1 MGIGAHLHVASGY
14 SARYGASH
22 PSDLVKRA
30 AERGVGTLALTDR
43 DTVAG
48 AVRFAKAAVG
58 AGVRPVFGVDVA
70 VAPLTSAAPAAS
82 RPRAPVRGGAHV
94 FEPAL
99 RVTLLARD
107 ADGWAR
113 LCRLVSAAHAGAHA
127 GGAYAGTTPAGTAH
141 ADAAP
146 AGTTPAHTTPATPT
160 TPAGGPPVVS
170 WPVLERYADQGLV
183 VVLGP
188 ASEPVRA
195 LAAGRPDLAERL
207 LAPWRE
213 IAGPYLRLEVLWY
226 GLSGTGPGSP
236 RLAARTLG
244 LADRL
249 GIPAVLTNAV
259 RYADPAQHRIADVLD
274 SARLLR
280 PIDRRRLDCG
290 ERWLKGPA
298 DMAYAAERIAAATGS
313 GSGSGAA
320 SGPARAAALLAET
333 VRTAELCAVE
343 PVGDLGIGIG
353 DIPARPAFP
362 EPQVVGAGPGPDDA
376 AALLRRRCA
385 EGMFARGLDR
395 DRNATERLEH
405 ELGVIG
411 KLGFESYFLAVA
423 QVVADIRD
431 MGIRVAARGSGAGSM
446 VNHALFIA
454 TANPL
459 EHHLLFERF
468 LSVRRRSLPDI
479 DLDVESARRLEV
491 YDKIIER
498 FGTERVAVAAMPE
511 TYRARH
517 ALRDTGLALG
527 LQPQSVDT
535 IAKSFPHIRACDI
548 RGALA
553 ELPELKALAA
563 EAASYGPLWELAE
576 GLDALPRGYA
586 MHPCGVI
593 LSNAA
598 LLDRLPV
605 QPTPGGRYPMLQADK
620 EDVEDLGLV
629 KLDVLGVRM
638 QSAMAH
644 AVAEVRRTTGRQLDL
659 DNPDHVPLDDPGAF
673 ELIRQAR
680 TVGMFQ
686 LESPGQQDLVGRLQ
700 PRGVQDVIADISL
713 FRPGPVKGGMP
724 ALYIAARHG
733 AAPRYPHPDLE
744 PVLAD
749 TYGVTIW
756 HEQIIDIFAVMT
768 GCDRALGEIARR
780 ALAGPERLPRVEAW
794 FRREAGARGYPDAV
808 LDEVWEIVAAFGA
821 YGFCRAH
828 AVAFAVPALQSAWL
842 KAHHPAALY
851 AGLLEHDPGMWPAR
865 VIVSDA
871 RRHGVPVLPVDIN
884 RSAPDH
890 RVERAA
896 DGTWAV
902 RLSLSTV
909 KGISEEQV
917 ARIAA
922 GRPYASLQDFWER
935 ARPALPTAERLVRIG
950 ALDALRGPLTR
961 RDLLLQVSELHR
973 HTRARA
979 TDGQLALGGEL
990 VTAESSGLP
999 EMTSRE
1005 ALTAEIEVLSIDVSQ
1020 HLMEHHHRL
1029 LREIG
1034 AVDSAHLGALRPGQP
1049 VLVAGVRAST
1059 QTPPIP
1065 SGKRVIFVTLE
1076 DGHGLVDIAFFDDS
1090 HDACAHTVFHSGLLL
1105 VRGTVEARG
1114 PRRTVVGHMVWN
1126 LEEVAA
1132 ARRDHGPEA
1141 ALALLG
1147 RADPAP
1153 TPAQGAAARTL
1164 ANGTSGARLHPY
1176 ADLQPAGTRAA
1187 DLRSLG
1193 YTSPGSAG

>member
-1 MGIGAHLHVASGY
+1 MVCGVHLHVASGY

-22 PSDLVKRA
+22 PADLVRRA
-30 AERGVGTLALTDR
+30 AEREIGTLALTDR

-48 AVRFAKAAVG
+48 TVRFAKAAAA

-70 VAPLTSAAPAAS
+70 VAPWAPPHPAAA
-82 RPRAPVRGGAHV
+82 RPRTPDRGGAHV
-94 FEPAL
+94 VEPKL
-99 RVTLLARD
+99 RVALLAQHG
-107 ADGWAR
+107 AGWAR
-113 LCRLVSAAHAGAHA
+113 LCRLVSAAHAGAV
-127 GGAYAGTTPAGTAH
+127 
-141 ADAAP
+141 
-146 AGTTPAHTTPATPT
+146 
-160 TPAGGPPVVS
+160 GGPPVVS
-170 WPVLERYADQGLV
+170 WETLGQYADEGLMV
-183 VVLGP
+183 LLGP
-188 ASEPVRA
+188 SSEPVRA
-195 LAAGRPDLAERL
+195 LTAGRPDLAEEL
-207 LAPWRE
+207 IAPWRE
-213 IAGPYLRLEVLWY
+213 LVGPGLRLEAVWW
-226 GLSGTGPGSP
+226 GLSGTGPGSV

-244 LADRL
+244 LADQL
-249 GIPAVLTNAV
+249 GIPVVLTNAV
-259 RYADPAQHRIADVLD
+259 RYADAGQHKIADVLD

-290 ERWLKGPA
+290 ERWLEGPA
-298 DMAYAAERIAAATGS
+298 LMAEAAERIAEAA
-313 GSGSGAA
+313 GAGA
-320 SGPARAAALLAET
+320 GRAAALLAET
-333 VRTAELCAVE
+333 AATAEACVVD
-343 PVGDLGIGIG
+343 PQVDLGMG
-353 DIPARPAFP
+353 RPHFP
-362 EPQVVGAGPGPDDA
+362 EPTVVGAA
-376 AALLRRRCA
+376 AAPGGAMELLRQRCA
-385 EGMFARGLDR
+385 DGMFARGLDG
-395 DRNATERLEH
+395 DRRAVGQLEY

-411 KLGFESYFLAVA
+411 QLGFEPYFLAVA
-423 QVVADIRD
+423 QVVTDVRA

-446 VNHALFIA
+446 VNHSLFVA

-459 EHHLLFERF
+459 DHNLLFERF
-468 LSVRRRSLPDI
+468 LSVRRSSMPDI

-491 YDKIIER
+491 YDRIIER
-498 FGTERVAVAAMPE
+498 FGAERVAVTGMPE

-527 LQPQSVDT
+527 LPPQTVDM

-548 RGALA
+548 RAALT
-553 ELPELKALAA
+553 ELPELKKLAA
-563 EAASYGPLWELAE
+563 EAGSYGPLWELAE

-593 LSNAA
+593 ISNAS

-605 QPTPGGRYPMLQADK
+605 QPTPGGQYPMVQADK

-644 AVAEVRRTTGRQLDL
+644 AVAEIRRTTGRQLDL
-659 DNPDHVPLDDPGAF
+659 DNPDHVPLGDHDAF
-673 ELIRQAR
+673 DLIRASD

-700 PRGVQDVIADISL
+700 PRDVQDVIADISL

-733 AAPRYPHPDLE
+733 AAPHYPHRDLE

-756 HEQIIDIFAVMT
+756 HEQIIGMLSILT
-768 GCDRALGEIARR
+768 GCDRALAEVARR
-780 ALAGPERLPRVEAW
+780 ALADTDRLPKIETW
-794 FRREAGARGYPDAV
+794 FRRDAGARGYSPTV
-808 LDEVWEIVAAFGA
+808 LDEVWEIVKSFGA

-884 RSAPDH
+884 RSATEH
-890 RVERAA
+890 RIEEVE
-896 DGTWAV
+896 GGVWGV

-917 ARIAA
+917 ARIAS
-922 GRPYASLQDFWER
+922 GQPYNGILDVWQR
-935 ARPALPTAERLVRIG
+935 ARPALPIAERLIQIG

-961 RDLLLQVSELHR
+961 RDLLLQTAELHR
-973 HTRARA
+973 HTAARPA
-979 TDGQLALGGEL
+979 AGQLPLDGDL
-990 VTAESSGLP
+990 VTAEPSGLP

-1005 ALTAEIEVLSIDVSQ
+1005 TLDAELSIVRIDVSQ
-1020 HLMEHHHRL
+1020 HLMTHHHRL

-1034 AVDSAHLGALRPGQP
+1034 ATDSAHLKAMHPGQQ

-1076 DGHGLVDIAFFDDS
+1076 DGFGLVDIAFFDDS
-1090 HDACAHTVFHSGLLL
+1090 HDAVAHTVFHCGLLL

-1114 PRRTVVGHMVWN
+1114 PRRTVVGQAVWN
-1126 LEEVAA
+1126 LDELAA

-1141 ALALLG
+1141 VLALLG
-1147 RADPAP
+1147 RSEPAR
-1153 TPAQGAAARTL
+1153 TPAQTPSRTL
-1164 ANGTSGARLHPY
+1164 PNGTSGARLHPY

-1187 DLRSLG
+1187 DLKALG